1 MEHREVTLTPGRGE
15 IAVHHVDQIE
25 LIEGHARHKGDR
37 IGLVLPLV
45 HKLLIG
51 IAICEKE
58 REREGKR
65 SVWQRDVRE
74 GSTYSCL

>member
-15 IAVHHVDQIE
+15 IAIHHVDQIE

-51 IAICEKE
+51 IAICE
-58 REREGKR
+58 REREGGNEI
-65 SVWQRDVRE
+65 SVAERRK
-74 GSTYSCL
+74 GM